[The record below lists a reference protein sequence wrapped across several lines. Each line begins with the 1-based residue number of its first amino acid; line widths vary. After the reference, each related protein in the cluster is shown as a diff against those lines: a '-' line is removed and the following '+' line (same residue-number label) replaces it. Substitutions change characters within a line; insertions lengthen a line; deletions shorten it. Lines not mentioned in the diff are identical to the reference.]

1 MANGSEVPFAPH
13 ETFAQG
19 EPDDNQ
25 HVGVGPYAGGATRSR
40 ATAGLQMLRRKIAL
54 RAELEIESAKIAETL
69 PSLTE
74 AENAELIA
82 LLASEN
88 ARMDQ
93 DIAACRAEAQRI
105 AAEEAQAR
113 HIKPLKVPLS
123 RTASRILQDEIERR
137 LSRGHCPPVELLTEQ
152 AIRAVHG
159 E

>member
-1 MANGSEVPFAPH
+1 MWASVPMPEALPAHAPL
-13 ETFAQG
+13 
-19 EPDDNQ
+19 PCCKCC
-25 HVGVGPYAGGATRSR
+25 GAK
-40 ATAGLQMLRRKIAL
+40 LRCAPNWKSKRQ
-54 RAELEIESAKIAETL
+54 IAETL

-113 HIKPLKVPLS
+113 HIKPLKFPLS

-152 AIRAVHG
+152 AIRAVDG